1 MIYLF
6 YGNAYTVIGL
16 MTLAQVFYGMAF
28 AASPALYAD
37 TVVYATWKSGKD
49 ASGWIMGLQN
59 LPLKVAV
66 FLRGTILSACLVA
79 VGWKSGVVLEGAA
92 RQGMTIAFA
101 LVPAIFCLVGMI
113 LLLVGFR
120 ITKDKVAF
128 YQSEIDARKN

>member
-1 MIYLF
+1 MIVAYGGMAAALFMIYLF

-66 FLRGTILSACLVA
+66 FLRGTILSACL
-79 VGWKSGVVLEGAA
+79 S
-92 RQGMTIAFA
+92 Q
-101 LVPAIFCLVGMI
+101 
-113 LLLVGFR
+113 
-120 ITKDKVAF
+120 
-128 YQSEIDARKN
+128 